1 MNKKTKDILR
11 KGIYAII
18 FIAMLSA
25 FIYLGNKY
33 AGNSEIKV
41 MTIKDYYKDIAKEN
55 FEVISDINGVIS
67 SVERHF
73 FDFNKGVKYFCTSA
87 TDIRRTVDDTLC
99 RACEKNSQIF
109 KAIFVCTGVINS
121 VCINANSF
129 FYFSGHTV
137 FVI

>member
-87 TDIRRTVDDTLC
+87 TDICCTVNDALC
-99 RACEKNSQIF
+99 RTCE
-109 KAIFVCTGVINS
+109 INS
-121 VCINANSF
+121 
-129 FYFSGHTV
+129 
-137 FVI
+137 